1 MAHYEI
7 SENNGKECYEGML
20 HVEVRMCSFPAD
32 GMWKSIEIFVASE
45 GITLDPT
52 AHNAY
57 IAMILYSNDG
67 LRGVYM
73 ILVQLSFWYKFTKL
87 SLVALICLHSTSKKS
102 QTRTSHT
109 SARSLNQIEIF
120 TLASCKHSIILIVSI
135 I

>member
-1 MAHYEI
+1 M
-7 SENNGKECYEGML
+7 K
-20 HVEVRMCSFPAD
+20 VRMCSFPVG

-52 AHNAY
+52 AYNVY

-73 ILVQLSFWYKFTKL
+73 ILVQLSFWYEFTKL
-87 SLVALICLHSTSKKS
+87 SLVALICSHGTSTKS
-102 QTRTSHT
+102 HTRISHT
-109 SARSLNQIEIF
+109 SAGSLNQIEIF

>member
-1 MAHYEI
+1 M
-7 SENNGKECYEGML
+7 K
-20 HVEVRMCSFPAD
+20 VRMCSFPVG

-52 AHNAY
+52 AYNVY

-87 SLVALICLHSTSKKS
+87 SLVALICLQSTSKKP
-102 QTRTSHT
+102 QTRISHT
-109 SARSLNQIEIF
+109 SAGSINHIEIF

>member
-1 MAHYEI
+1 M
-7 SENNGKECYEGML
+7 K
-20 HVEVRMCSFPAD
+20 VRMCSFPV
-32 GMWKSIEIFVASE
+32 GGCGKVLKS
-45 GITLDPT
+45 LWPQRDPT
-52 AHNAY
+52 AYSVY

-102 QTRTSHT
+102 QTRISHT